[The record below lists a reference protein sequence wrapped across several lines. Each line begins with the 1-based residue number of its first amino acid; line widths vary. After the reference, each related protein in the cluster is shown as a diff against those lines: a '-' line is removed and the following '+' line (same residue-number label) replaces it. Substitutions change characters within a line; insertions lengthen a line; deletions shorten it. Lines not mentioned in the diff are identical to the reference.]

1 MGEDKICECRE
12 KHQCHMCVLRSK
24 GMTKKIGQLTSAP
37 NVACHTC
44 GEEANSED
52 DVCVPVPLFV

>member
-1 MGEDKICECRE
+1 MGEITQCTCQE
-12 KHQCHMCVLRSK
+12 KHNCHLCVLHSRGLTS
-24 GMTKKIGQLTSAP
+24 MIRNHTSAP
-37 NVACHTC
+37 NFACHTC